1 MEEIDEEPDKLV
13 GLVRIRVYNDCFSV
27 EHTNNLSRE
36 DIIDLFEASLDTLR
50 GDFEV
55 TEDRV
60 VH

>member
-1 MEEIDEEPDKLV
+1 MEEIDEKPDELE
-13 GLVRIRVYNDCFSV
+13 GLVQIRVYNDCFSIA
-27 EHTNNLSRE
+27 HTTSLSR
-36 DIIDLFEASLDTLR
+36 DDLIDLFEASLDTLR